1 MEKVLMG
8 EEDLILL
15 QMKDVYSQYDFKY
28 FRYLLRILKNEKI
41 ISLRVIDWFVTN
53 YSKFHDTCFK
63 TSGKDFIVNQE
74 YHSAM
79 INKVVFDPFA
89 RGKRILFAPNDWN
102 EEQIETTIGQLNF
115 FYWALKNNVIDY
127 IIENHDSISEDM
139 ILRNKAKKLVA
150 NQTIRPRKK
159 RHEGS
164 KDVPRTIRK
173 HNIDVI
179 VSFK

>member
-1 MEKVLMG
+1 MS

-28 FRYLLRILKNEKI
+28 LKYLLRILRNEKI
-41 ISLRVIDWFVTN
+41 ISLRIVDWFVTN
-53 YSKFHDTCFK
+53 YSKFHNTCFK

-89 RGKRILFAPNDWN
+89 RGKRIVFTPDGWND
-102 EEQIETTIGQLNF
+102 EGIETTIGQLNF

-127 IIENHDSISEDM
+127 IIENQDKISEDM
-139 ILRNKAKKLVA
+139 IIRNKNKKLVS
-150 NQTIRPRKK
+150 NQTVRQRKK

-173 HNIDVI
+173 HNIEVV

>member
-1 MEKVLMG
+1 MARELLG

-15 QMKDVYSQYDFKY
+15 QMKDVYSQIDFKY
-28 FRYLLRILKNEKI
+28 FNYLLRILKNEKI
-41 ISLRVIDWFVTN
+41 VSLRVIDWFVTN
-53 YSKFHDTCFK
+53 YSKFHDTCFQV
-63 TSGKDFIVNQE
+63 SGKDFIVNQE

-89 RGKRILFAPNDWN
+89 RGKRLMFSPNDWKG
-102 EEQIETTIGQLNF
+102 ESIETTIGQLNF

-127 IIENHDSISEDM
+127 IIEHHDAISEDM

-150 NQTIRPRKK
+150 NQTVRQRKK
-159 RHEGS
+159 RHEGT

-173 HNIDVI
+173 HNVE
-179 VSFK
+179 VVVTFK